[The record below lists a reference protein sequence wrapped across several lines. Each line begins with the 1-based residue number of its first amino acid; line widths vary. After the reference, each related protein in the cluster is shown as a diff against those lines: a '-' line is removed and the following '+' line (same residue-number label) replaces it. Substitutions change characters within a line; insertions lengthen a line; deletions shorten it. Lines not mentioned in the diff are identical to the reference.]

1 MVQWKFL
8 KYLKQIILSTGYAFY
23 IANALTI
30 YEKRYEIKMPKS
42 LSKHITEIEG
52 CLYAC
57 LQVCVFLRDFKK
69 IV

>member
-1 MVQWKFL
+1 MVWWKFL
-8 KYLKQIILSTGYAFY
+8 KYLKQNILSTSYAFY

-30 YEKRYEIKMPKS
+30 YEKRYSIKMPKS
-42 LSKHITEIEG
+42 LSKHITEIEI
-52 CLYAC
+52 AC